1 MYHLII
7 FDMDGLMYDTE
18 RVMARAYLETTK
30 EWGVRSQLADF
41 MTLVGS
47 DGKAICRRYHE
58 MFGADFD
65 AEESRRSSPG
75 KDCRSKK
82 ACACWWM
89 PHTKKEFPWQ
99 SPADRMRMS

>member
-30 EWGVRSQLADF
+30 EWGVRSQMADF

-47 DGKAICRRYHE
+47 VGKAICRRYHE
-58 MFGADFD
+58 MFGLRN
-65 AEESRRSSPG
+65 EEKLTRE
-75 KDCRSKK
+75 
-82 ACACWWM
+82 
-89 PHTKKEFPWQ
+89 EFEAIFESLGQDDGAQPE
-99 SPADRMRMS
+99 AGA

>member
-30 EWGVRSQLADF
+30 EWGVRSQMADF

-58 MFGADFD
+58 MFGLRN
-65 AEESRRSSPG
+65 EEKRR
-75 KDCRSKK
+75 CIRNTIRST
-82 ACACWWM
+82 AG
-89 PHTKKEFPWQ
+89 
-99 SPADRMRMS
+99 S